1 VIIKLGF
8 LLFLHA
14 VDLKNFPSYLTQSVP
29 ECLYMTHS
37 DSSRAVGSG
46 SARVVFVVLLCCK
59 IAFCV
64 QAIFNVS
71 GFLEQPFCTQKCTFQ
86 NIFSGNDTSSFQTT
100 HPSLHIF
107 YTNPEYDKI
116 FHSVNLLSS
125 QYHRYPVYSSYP
137 LPCSSRTSEWIRL
150 FSVQYSV

>member
-1 VIIKLGF
+1 MT
-8 LLFLHA
+8 LL
-14 VDLKNFPSYLTQSVP
+14 
-29 ECLYMTHS
+29 
-37 DSSRAVGSG
+37 AVGSG
-46 SARVVFVVLLCCK
+46 IILKSTFSSARELFLSCCK
-59 IAFCV
+59 IVFCV
-64 QAIFNVS
+64 QAIFKVS

-86 NIFSGNDTSSFQTT
+86 NIFSAISGNDTSSFQTT

-125 QYHRYPVYSSYP
+125 QYHRYPFYSSYP